1 MRFISLFLLIVVSA
15 CAAPYQLS
23 NVTNTA
29 GNSASG
35 KISTGSVP
43 MQGLGHVSMHADT
56 TLRNNKSCTKVM
68 KLNFGQT
75 QDYRNVMQEL
85 KNRALLMGGNSVSLV
100 EWYED
105 NNTTGYV
112 GNIYICKNKTYHIHP
127 HPG

>member
-1 MRFISLFLLIVVSA
+1 MLAVTA
-15 CAAPYQLS
+15 CTAPYQLS
-23 NVTNTA
+23 NVANTA

-35 KISTGSVP
+35 SVSAGSVP
-43 MQGLGHVSMHADT
+43 MQGLGHVSMHADV
-56 TLRNNKSCTKVM
+56 TLRTNNSCTKIM

-75 QDYRNVMQEL
+75 QGYRDVLQEL

-105 NNTTGYV
+105 NYTTGYA
-112 GNIYICKNKTYHIHP
+112 GNIYICNDKTYHIHP

>member
-1 MRFISLFLLIVVSA
+1 MRIISLFLFIAVAA

-29 GNSASG
+29 GTSASG

-43 MQGLGHVSMHADT
+43 MQGLGNVSMHADT
-56 TLRNNKSCTKVM
+56 TLRNNHSCTKIM

-105 NNTTGYV
+105 NYTSGYS

>member
-1 MRFISLFLLIVVSA
+1 MRSISLFLLIALAA
-15 CAAPYQLS
+15 CAVPYQLP

-56 TLRNNKSCTKVM
+56 TLRNNKSCTKIM

-100 EWYED
+100 EWFED

-112 GNIYICKNKTYHIHP
+112 GNIYICKDKTYHIHP

>member
-1 MRFISLFLLIVVSA
+1 MRIVSLLFFMLVTA
-15 CAAPYQLS
+15 CAVPHQLP

-35 KISTGSVP
+35 KASYGTVP
-43 MQGLGHVSMHADT
+43 MQGVGNISMHADR
-56 TLRNNKSCTKVM
+56 TLRTNNSCTKIM

-112 GNIYICKNKTYHIHP
+112 GNIYMCKDKTYHIHP

>member
-1 MRFISLFLLIVVSA
+1 MRIVLFLLFIVATA
-15 CAAPYQLS
+15 CSAPYQLP

-35 KISTGSVP
+35 TTDSGSIP
-43 MQGLGHVSMHADT
+43 MRGMGNVSMHADT
-56 TLRNNKSCTKVM
+56 TLRMNHSCIKIM

-75 QDYRNVMQEL
+75 QNYRNVLQEL

-112 GNIYICKNKTYHIHP
+112 GNIYMCKDKTYHIHP

>member
-1 MRFISLFLLIVVSA
+1 MRIFSFLLLVIIAA
-15 CAAPYQLS
+15 CAVPYQLP

-35 KISTGSVP
+35 KVASGSVP
-43 MQGLGHVSMHADT
+43 HQGLGHVSMHADS
-56 TLRNNKSCTKVM
+56 TLRMNKSCTKIM
-68 KLNFGQT
+68 KLSFGQT
-75 QDYRNVMQEL
+75 QNYRNVMQEL

-105 NNTTGYV
+105 NNTSGYV
-112 GNIYICKNKTYHIHP
+112 GNIYMCKDKTYHIHP

>member
-1 MRFISLFLLIVVSA
+1 MKIISLFLFIAVAA

-23 NVTNTA
+23 NVANTA

-35 KISTGSVP
+35 SVSYGSVP
-43 MQGLGHVSMHADT
+43 AQGIGNISMHADM
-56 TLRNNKSCTKVM
+56 TLRSNHSCTKIM

-75 QDYRNVMQEL
+75 QGYRNVMQEL

-105 NNTTGYV
+105 NYTTGYV

>member
-1 MRFISLFLLIVVSA
+1 MRIISLILFIAVAA
-15 CAAPYQLS
+15 CAAPYQLP
-23 NVTNTA
+23 NVTNTP

-35 KISTGSVP
+35 KISSGSVP
-43 MQGLGHVSMHADT
+43 MQGLGNVSMHADT
-56 TLRNNKSCTKVM
+56 TLRNNKSCTKIM

-105 NNTTGYV
+105 NYTTGYV
-112 GNIYICKNKTYHIHP
+112 GNIYICKDKTYHIHP

>member
-1 MRFISLFLLIVVSA
+1 MRIISIFLFIAVAA

-35 KISTGSVP
+35 KLPSGSVP
-43 MQGLGHVSMHADT
+43 MQGVANVSMHADV
-56 TLRNNKSCTKVM
+56 TLRKNKSCTKIM

-105 NNTTGYV
+105 NYATGYV
-112 GNIYICKNKTYHIHP
+112 GNIYICKDKTYHIHP
-127 HPG
+127 RPG

>member
-1 MRFISLFLLIVVSA
+1 MRIISLFLLIIATA
-15 CAAPYQLS
+15 CAVPYQLP

-35 KISTGSVP
+35 KASSGSVP
-43 MQGLGHVSMHADT
+43 MQGLGNVSMHADT
-56 TLRNNKSCTKVM
+56 TLRNNHSCTKIM

-75 QDYRNVMQEL
+75 QNYRDVMQEL

-105 NNTTGYV
+105 NYTTGYV
-112 GNIYICKNKTYHIHP
+112 GNIYICKDKTYHIHP